1 MALLGPPNIQPF
13 KVAFRNYTSDEIK
26 KLSVKEITHSQF
38 FTEIG
43 TPVPGGLYDSALGP
57 SEKNDVCSTCLLN
70 PLHCPGHLGHITLPL
85 PVFNPLYIRIMVQIL
100 HGSCLKCHHL
110 AAPRWALHN
119 FLCKLKLINSGNM
132 DLLDNL
138 DPDIFKL
145 KGGPTPEKDGMAIDI
160 EEELD
165 EVLTTTLGISLDKIQ
180 THSVGSNNRCMAA
193 HRNQLIDEFAREH
206 ISKRGK
212 KCKRCTGNLHA
223 VKLEH
228 NVRLLTKRA
237 DGSGKLSNVSISV
250 QEARDH
256 LRKIYQNDKHYL
268 SKLYGMLDKP
278 KDNDDMESSPMDQFF
293 IELLPVIPSRFR
305 PVSGGADSNF
315 SNAESLGLAHIIQ
328 TCNTLREIAR
338 AVKKSNSGTT
348 TGTVNENNNIQGGG
362 ESTLAEKLQ
371 RTWYELQTAIN
382 CTVDSDLDKLNRFNQ
397 KKGVKQTLERKE
409 GIFRK
414 FMMGKRVNYAARSV
428 ISPDPYINS
437 DQIGIPDIIAKK
449 LTYPEPVTNHN
460 IHELRQAVKNGPD
473 VHPGAVAVEEG
484 HGKIRRLNP
493 SNQTSRD
500 AMANRLMA
508 PSDVSDMP
516 TPKKVHR
523 HIRNGDIVLLNRQP
537 TLHKPSIMAHKV
549 RILSGEKT
557 LRLHYS
563 ACKTYNADF
572 DGDEMNVHFP
582 QNEMGRAEATM
593 IANTSEQYLVPKDGT
608 PLGGLIQDHMIAGLH
623 MTVRGRFF
631 TWSQYQQLVFA
642 ALTDKSCEIQ
652 LLPPSMIKPALLW
665 SGKQVVSTVLL
676 NIIPKHKQLLNFVG
690 KTKVKDKSWLTTS
703 PRKCEVGGTTIGNE
717 MTEAEVIIRQGEL
730 LCGVLDKENYGPTPY
745 GMVHCCY
752 ELYGGQVGVALLSSL
767 GRLFTA
773 FLQQIAGFS
782 MGIKDIIVLPEADKK
797 RQALIKNASKL
808 GAEATARALDVGDEE
823 NREEMADAFEAA
835 HRGTSNKEIK
845 DIDME
850 IKGTTDKLSEDVR
863 SVCLPKGLL
872 MKFPGNS
879 LQTMILTGAK
889 GSQVNALQISCLLGQ
904 IELEGKRPPLM
915 TSGRSLPS
923 FKSYDTSLMAGGYVA
938 GRFLTG
944 IRPQEYFFHC
954 MAGREGLIDT
964 AVKTS
969 RSGYLQRCIVK
980 HLEGLLV
987 NYDLTVRDSDSSI
1000 IQFSYGEDGLD
1011 ISQTPFL
1018 KQEFFNFLMEND
1030 KVNNYQ
1036 NVDSKPEGH
1045 LSSKKA
1051 EKIFKKVRKWRQKR
1065 QGHDRYRSGFVD
1077 FSEGKMTP
1085 LVEEFK
1091 QKSPKDSP
1099 TQSYRKAKQSLID
1112 SWRACSD
1119 KESYEKTYTPCPD
1132 PAHCQLRPNQNFGA
1146 VSERMN
1152 SLIEDYLN
1160 EFPERPCSDGEQ
1172 DWSKDT
1178 FKQLIYQKYR
1188 KSLCE
1193 PGEAVGLLAA
1203 QSIGE
1208 PSTQMTLNTFHFAG
1222 RGEMNVTL
1230 GIPRLR
1236 EILMV
1241 ASKNIKTP
1249 GMTVPVKDNKKAH
1262 RRANKLC
1269 HRLSKLVLADVLE
1282 DVNVWESYLVQ
1293 KKSSHF
1299 VVYKIRLG
1307 LLPKEDYKVDVSLEP
1322 ALVLRLMERKFF
1334 AQLRMAI
1341 QSKIRDLQSMKV
1353 FRAQN
1358 LVNNSKKDKS
1368 SSGQDE
1374 DEGDDNMED
1383 EEEVVEEEADEKE
1396 EAEEQDRGSDNY
1408 DDDDDDDNEEQKDD
1422 DNHDELVG
1430 EKQVDDEEEDASKD
1444 EDRAEERSSD
1454 GESNEQESKQH
1465 STEEDVEA
1473 ANRIR
1478 HVIHSSGLVKS
1489 YSYDQ
1494 KDSLWCEFTFE
1505 IEMMDSGKL
1514 DVTSIISEVAQQ
1526 VVMHQAPGI
1535 QRCILAD
1542 DKGKKLLQT
1551 EGVNLKELYKYDH
1564 ILDLF
1569 KMYTNDVHAMA
1580 HTFGIEAACRVLV
1593 KEITDVFNVYGI
1605 AVDRRHLSL
1614 IADYMTYDGHYKPFS
1629 RMGLE
1634 TNPSTIQKMT
1644 FESCMSVLRKATLQ
1658 GTQDDLQSP
1667 SARLVLGRVVSGGTG
1682 CFDVLSS
1689 MF

>member
-1 MALLGPPNIQPF
+1 MIDC
-13 KVAFRNYTSDEIK
+13 K
-26 KLSVKEITHSQF
+26 
-38 FTEIG
+38 
-43 TPVPGGLYDSALGP
+43 
-57 SEKNDVCSTCLLN
+57 CLL
-70 PLHCPGHLGHITLPL
+70 
-85 PVFNPLYIRIMVQIL
+85 
-100 HGSCLKCHHL
+100 
-110 AAPRWALHN
+110 
-119 FLCKLKLINSGNM
+119 
-132 DLLDNL
+132 
-138 DPDIFKL
+138 
-145 KGGPTPEKDGMAIDI
+145 
-160 EEELD
+160 
-165 EVLTTTLGISLDKIQ
+165 
-180 THSVGSNNRCMAA
+180 
-193 HRNQLIDEFAREH
+193 
-206 ISKRGK
+206 
-212 KCKRCTGNLHA
+212 
-223 VKLEH
+223 
-228 NVRLLTKRA
+228 
-237 DGSGKLSNVSISV
+237 
-250 QEARDH
+250 
-256 LRKIYQNDKHYL
+256 
-268 SKLYGMLDKP
+268 
-278 KDNDDMESSPMDQFF
+278 
-293 IELLPVIPSRFR
+293 
-305 PVSGGADSNF
+305 
-315 SNAESLGLAHIIQ
+315 
-328 TCNTLREIAR
+328 
-338 AVKKSNSGTT
+338 
-348 TGTVNENNNIQGGG
+348 
-362 ESTLAEKLQ
+362 
-371 RTWYELQTAIN
+371 
-382 CTVDSDLDKLNRFNQ
+382 
-397 KKGVKQTLERKE
+397 
-409 GIFRK
+409 
-414 FMMGKRVNYAARSV
+414 
-428 ISPDPYINS
+428 
-437 DQIGIPDIIAKK
+437 
-449 LTYPEPVTNHN
+449 
-460 IHELRQAVKNGPD
+460 
-473 VHPGAVAVEEG
+473 
-484 HGKIRRLNP
+484 
-493 SNQTSRD
+493 
-500 AMANRLMA
+500 
-508 PSDVSDMP
+508 
-516 TPKKVHR
+516 
-523 HIRNGDIVLLNRQP
+523 
-537 TLHKPSIMAHKV
+537 
-549 RILSGEKT
+549 
-557 LRLHYS
+557 
-563 ACKTYNADF
+563 
-572 DGDEMNVHFP
+572 
-582 QNEMGRAEATM
+582 
-593 IANTSEQYLVPKDGT
+593 
-608 PLGGLIQDHMIAGLH
+608 
-623 MTVRGRFF
+623 
-631 TWSQYQQLVFA
+631 
-642 ALTDKSCEIQ
+642 
-652 LLPPSMIKPALLW
+652 
-665 SGKQVVSTVLL
+665 
-676 NIIPKHKQLLNFVG
+676 
-690 KTKVKDKSWLTTS
+690 
-703 PRKCEVGGTTIGNE
+703 
-717 MTEAEVIIRQGEL
+717 
-730 LCGVLDKENYGPTPY
+730 
-745 GMVHCCY
+745 
-752 ELYGGQVGVALLSSL
+752 
-767 GRLFTA
+767 
-773 FLQQIAGFS
+773 
-782 MGIKDIIVLPEADKK
+782 
-797 RQALIKNASKL
+797 
-808 GAEATARALDVGDEE
+808 
-823 NREEMADAFEAA
+823 
-835 HRGTSNKEIK
+835 
-845 DIDME
+845 
-850 IKGTTDKLSEDVR
+850 TTD
-863 SVCLPKGLL
+863 
-872 MKFPGNS
+872 PGW
-879 LQTMILTGAK
+879 
-889 GSQVNALQISCLLGQ
+889 VNALQISCLLGQ

-1036 NVDSKPEGH
+1036 NMDSKPEGH

-1051 EKIFKKVRKWRQKR
+1051 EKIFKKVKKWRQKR
-1065 QGHDRYRSGFVD
+1065 QARDRYRSGFVD

-1091 QKSPKDSP
+1091 QKSPKDST

-1119 KESYEKTYTPCPD
+1119 KESYEKAYTPCPD

-1152 SLIEDYLN
+1152 SLIEDYLS

-1172 DWSKDT
+1172 DWSRDN

-1293 KKSSHF
+1293 KASSHY
-1299 VVYKIRLG
+1299 VVYKIRVG

-1383 EEEVVEEEADEKE
+1383 EEELVEEEADEKE
-1396 EAEEQDRGSDNY
+1396 EAEEQDRGQITTMTMMMMIMKTKRTMITMEWVMGRYAECALHHGKACISMTG
-1408 DDDDDDDNEEQKDD
+1408 
-1422 DNHDELVG
+1422 DELVG

-1454 GESNEQESKQH
+1454 GESNEQESKQP
-1465 STEEDVEA
+1465 STRKMLKQPTESEGSTAGCDA
-1473 ANRIR
+1473 
-1478 HVIHSSGLVKS
+1478 SSS
-1489 YSYDQ
+1489 
-1494 KDSLWCEFTFE
+1494 
-1505 IEMMDSGKL
+1505 
-1514 DVTSIISEVAQQ
+1514 
-1526 VVMHQAPGI
+1526 GI

-1564 ILDLF
+1564 ILELF